1 MSLHIRRLTH
11 DVACTQD
18 ALSDLKKAV
27 NMNQGQ
33 TTIVVDAFKKD
44 IEQFKRQAL
53 NACREG
59 MLKNSETTFATL
71 HESIS
76 TLKTEMETMKAM
88 MLQSASDHSHEEQ

>member
-18 ALSDLKKAV
+18 TLSDIKKTVTV
-27 NMNQGQ
+27 NQDK
-33 TTIVVDAFKKD
+33 TTKVVNSLRED

-53 NACREG
+53 SEG
-59 MLKNSETTFATL
+59 MVENAGTTF

-76 TLKTEMETMKAM
+76 TLKTEMETLKAM
-88 MLQSASDHSHEEQ
+88 ILQSTSDHSHNH